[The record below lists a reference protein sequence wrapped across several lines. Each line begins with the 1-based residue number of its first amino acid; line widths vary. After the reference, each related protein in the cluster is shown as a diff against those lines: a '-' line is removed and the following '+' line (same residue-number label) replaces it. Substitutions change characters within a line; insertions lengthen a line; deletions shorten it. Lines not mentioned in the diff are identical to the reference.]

1 MLRQSLIAFDFWGA
15 GNMGDDLMMA
25 GFLEGLDR
33 CGVRHKGL
41 LWSLS
46 AFDITSQRKRFSGIE
61 WFSSKERANLD
72 RLLASTELILGV
84 GDTPF
89 QITCGD
95 WFLRHLEY
103 VFQNKRAGAE
113 AIFIN
118 VGAEEEVLPQAGE
131 FAPILR
137 RLSRCSTR
145 DSFTHSI
152 LRRLGAEPATNLLP
166 GGDLAHISLER
177 LAGTIAV
184 ERRFPLGVVLG
195 IDTLSG
201 NDLDAIRGYLEKASA
216 PVAFITGDLRD
227 GPGFESHLFRI
238 WTRPW
243 LSRLRRKLILR
254 HRNYHSC
261 SLEEL
266 VLPLAE
272 CETILSSR
280 LHGILAAAW
289 LGCRVAAIGR
299 SSKVVAFAEQLGIP
313 CAKPPLTGDALKHLV
328 QQADVVPR
336 RLLETARDEAYQGLT
351 ACKFW

>member
-1 MLRQSLIAFDFWGA
+1 MPRQSLIAFDFWGA

-25 GFLEGLDR
+25 GFLEGLDH
-33 CGVRHKGL
+33 CGVRPKGL

-46 AFDITSQRKRFSGIE
+46 AFDIASQRKRFPGIE
-61 WFSSKERANLD
+61 WFSSKDRASLD
-72 RLLASTELILGV
+72 RLLASTELLLGV

-95 WFLRHLEY
+95 WFLRHLEH
-103 VFQNKRAGAE
+103 VFRNKRAGTE

-118 VGAEEEVLPQAGE
+118 VGAEEEVLPRAGE
-131 FAPILR
+131 FAAILR
-137 RLSRCSTR
+137 QLSRCSTR
-145 DSFTHSI
+145 DAFSHSV
-152 LRRLGAEPATNLLP
+152 LHRLDAERSTLLLP

-177 LAGTIAV
+177 LSGTIAV
-184 ERRFPLGVVLG
+184 ERKFPLGVVLG

-201 NDLDAIRGYLEKASA
+201 NDLDAIRGYLGTAHA

-227 GPGFESHLFRI
+227 GPGFESHLFKT
-238 WTRPW
+238 WTGRW
-243 LSRLRRKLILR
+243 FSRLRRQLTLR
-254 HRNYHSC
+254 HRDYRSC

-299 SSKVVAFAEQLGIP
+299 SSKVVAFAEQLGVP
-313 CAKPPLTGDALKHLV
+313 CAKPPLTEDALKDLV
-328 QQADVVPR
+328 PEAVVVPR
-336 RLLETARDEAYQGLT
+336 RLLEAARDEAYQGLT